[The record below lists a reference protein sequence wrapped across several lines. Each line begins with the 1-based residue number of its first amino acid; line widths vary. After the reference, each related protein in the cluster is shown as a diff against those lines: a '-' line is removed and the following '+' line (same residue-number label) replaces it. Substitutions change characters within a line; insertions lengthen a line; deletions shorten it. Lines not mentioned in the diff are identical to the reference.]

1 MTLLIRNLSQIATPL
16 GRTAVRGAAM
26 RTLAIHENA
35 VIVVRDGRFA
45 FVGKESDIPAELTID
60 EDIDAKRATAI
71 PGFVDSHTHISF
83 AGLRE
88 SEFNRRLQGE
98 TYEQIAASGGGI
110 SSTVRATREASEE
123 QLVENI
129 LERTRLMARHGTT
142 TAEAKSGYGLTLQ
155 AELKQLRAIRAAADR
170 SPVRLVPTC
179 LAAHE
184 FPPESRGSEAA
195 RNAYL
200 STIVQ
205 EILPAVAEEKLAV
218 FCDAFVERGVYTR
231 EQGES
236 VLRAG
241 AALGMIPRLHA
252 DELSDT
258 DGAAM
263 AAGVGAAS
271 ADHLMYISDR
281 GIDALAASDT
291 VANLLPATSFFLMSE
306 RYAPGRRLIEKGA
319 IVSLSTDC
327 NPGTSMTESMPM
339 VMQLATLQMKL
350 TVEESLTAATLN
362 GAYSLRL
369 ADQTGSIEVGKR
381 ADFVLLDA
389 PSYLHLVYHFGVNLV
404 REVYKDGARVSGLGA
419 QDFSARMP

>member
-1 MTLLIRNLSQIATPL
+1 MTLLIRNLSQIATPT
-16 GRTAVRGAAM
+16 GRAAVRGAAM
-26 RTLAIHENA
+26 RSLRVVERAAI
-35 VIVVRDGRFA
+35 VIDGERIA
-45 FVGKESDIPAELTID
+45 FVGRETEIPATLRID
-60 EDIDAKRATAI
+60 EDFDAHGATAI
-71 PGFVDSHTHISF
+71 PGFVDSHTHIPF
-83 AGLRE
+83 AGFRE

-110 SSTVRATREASEE
+110 ASTVHATRAASEE
-123 QLVENI
+123 DLVANV
-129 LERTRLMARHGTT
+129 LARATTMARYGTT
-142 TAEAKSGYGLTLQ
+142 TAEAKSGYGLDKEC
-155 AELKQLRAIRAAADR
+155 ELKQLRAIRTATSQ

-195 RNAYL
+195 RHGYV
-200 STIVQ
+200 STIVG
-205 EILPAVAEEKLAV
+205 EILPAVAEENLAV
-218 FCDAFVERGVYTR
+218 FNDAFVERGVFTR
-231 EQGES
+231 EQGEA

-241 AALGMIPRLHA
+241 AALGLIPRLHA

-258 DGAAM
+258 DGAAL
-263 AAGVGAAS
+263 AASLGAAS

-291 VANLLPATSFFLMSE
+291 VANLLPATSFFLMSSQ
-306 RYAPGRRLIEKGA
+306 YAPARKLIDKGA

-327 NPGTSMTESMPM
+327 NPGSSMTESMQT
-339 VMQLATLQMKL
+339 VVQLATLQMKL

-369 ADQTGSIEVGKR
+369 AEETGSIEVGKR

-404 REVYKDGARVSGLGA
+404 TAVFRDGVVVVQGN
-419 QDFSARMP
+419 